1 MSRSCLSVM
10 SVIGFFL
17 ACQLA
22 VAETNAPAQTA
33 TAQKGAN
40 LDSGQI
46 GDEPLGGIVIN
57 RTMTVL
63 GWDFYKSFSEVWQAV
78 HPDSKFTLTVTE
90 RPTAQYGS
98 EIWVSYRD
106 IRIFHT
112 FLSPARSGVSEA
124 SKQAVEIA
132 YKNVVEIEEQRK
144 SFKSADLGPEE
155 M

>member
-1 MSRSCLSVM
+1 MARSRLSVM
-10 SVIGFFL
+10 RAIVLVL
-17 ACQLA
+17 ACQAA
-22 VAETNAPAQTA
+22 VAKTDAPNQAA
-33 TAQKGAN
+33 ASQKSAN
-40 LDSGQI
+40 IDSGQI

-63 GWDFYKSFSEVWQAV
+63 GWDFYKSFTEVWQAV

-112 FLSPARSGVSEA
+112 FLSPARSSVGET

-132 YKNVVEIEEQRK
+132 YKNVVAIEEQRK

>member
-1 MSRSCLSVM
+1 MRSRTPLSV
-10 SVIGFFL
+10 IALAL
-17 ACQLA
+17 ACQVA
-22 VAETNAPAQTA
+22 VAATKAPAQPDA
-33 TAQKGAN
+33 PKQGAS
-40 LDSGQI
+40 LDSGSI
-46 GDEPLGGIVIN
+46 TEEPLGGIIIN

-63 GWDFYKSFSEVWQAV
+63 GWDFYSDFSEIWQAV

-106 IRIFHT
+106 QRIYHT
-112 FLSPARSGVSEA
+112 FLSPARSGVKEA

-132 YKNVVEIEEQRK
+132 YKNIADIDAARK
-144 SFKSADLGPEE
+144 LFKSADLGPEE